1 MAKTTKAV
9 EHLQAVGF
17 SEYEA
22 RAYVALVER
31 GPLTGYQ
38 LAKESGIPRPNIYPV
53 IDRLE
58 QRGAAV
64 RIETGAGVKY
74 DAGQPGEM
82 LGRISQTMEG
92 HLSAAQHALDDLGRE
107 RTSPYVWNVEG
118 YENIITRA
126 EQILAG
132 ARERILLG
140 VWSSE
145 SARLTDAV
153 VAAQGRG
160 VQVVTLCVEGCAV
173 ECGGCRGEVYRY
185 AVSGDAAERWL
196 MLVAD
201 DREALIGQASRDDA
215 SAAQTTLP
223 VFVVMASQYLRNTI
237 AAAEIARSLGPKLPK
252 LLDAS
257 AAHAVQGAGLGSGGQ
272 SWMRRIAG
280 AMRRRA

>member
-1 MAKTTKAV
+1 MANTTNAV

-107 RTSPYVWNVEG
+107 RPSPYVWNVEG

-153 VAAQGRG
+153 VAAESRG

-215 SAAQTTLP
+215 AAAQTTLP

-257 AAHAVQGAGLGSGGQ
+257 AAHAVQGAGLGSAGQ

>member
-1 MAKTTKAV
+1 MAKTTNAV

-38 LAKESGIPRPNIYPV
+38 LANESGIPLPNIYPV

-107 RTSPYVWNVEG
+107 RPSPYVWNVEG
-118 YENIITRA
+118 YENIISRA
-126 EQILAG
+126 EQIVAG

-153 VAAQGRG
+153 VAAESRG

-215 SAAQTTLP
+215 AAAQTTLP

-257 AAHAVQGAGLGSGGQ
+257 AAHAVQGAGLGAGGQ

-280 AMRRRA
+280 AMRRRS